1 MRALCE
7 IEWFLFHFTEW
18 FCLYYIEPLEKGQSG
33 ALGNPT
39 SQWRYDHAH
48 EWDTVRVV
56 VDYKYSGKFMLTD
69 KMGKGLNWL
78 DVEDGMMVKI
88 KAKNVNYPG
97 NEYLQPVPNGN

>member
-1 MRALCE
+1 M
-7 IEWFLFHFTEW
+7 
-18 FCLYYIEPLEKGQSG
+18 
-33 ALGNPT
+33 GNPT

-56 VDYKYSGKFMLTD
+56 VDYKYSGQYMLTD

-78 DVEDGMMVKI
+78 DVKDGMMVKI
-88 KAKNVNYPG
+88 KAKKVNYLG